1 MRHVKIK
8 TKTYK
13 DNTGKSIDLPTLL
26 VEYNGKVQVL
36 EQLLKYQLKYHIK
49 SRSWH
54 NKLIQVVELLLD
66 YLYGS
71 KSRYCFSILLP

>member
-36 EQLLKYQLKYHIK
+36 EQLLKYK
-49 SRSWH
+49 
-54 NKLIQVVELLLD
+54 
-66 YLYGS
+66 
-71 KSRYCFSILLP
+71 